1 MRNRER
7 RGGTAAGA
15 GHYSRM
21 DKQKQ
26 ADADLE
32 KLADIVEDVRIGM
45 LTTAEPD
52 GRLRSRPLATLQL
65 DAERTLW
72 FFTSVSSQKVE
83 EIEQHRQVNVSYAN
97 PESHDYVSISGTAV
111 LTRDR
116 AKMRELWTP
125 WIKPWF
131 PRGLDDPDLA
141 LLRVTIE
148 QAEYWDAPD
157 SGASRLL
164 GLARAVATGNTRAL
178 SENVKVRRS

>member
-1 MRNRER
+1 
-7 RGGTAAGA
+7 
-15 GHYSRM
+15 M

-45 LTTAEPD
+45 LTTLEPD

-65 DAERTLW
+65 DAAGALW
-72 FFTSVSSQKVE
+72 FFTSVSSPKVE

-97 PESHDYVSISGTAV
+97 PESHDYVSISGTAI

-125 WIKPWF
+125 
-131 PRGLDDPDLA
+131 
-141 LLRVTIE
+141 
-148 QAEYWDAPD
+148 
-157 SGASRLL
+157 
-164 GLARAVATGNTRAL
+164 
-178 SENVKVRRS
+178 